1 MKVLKINYGI
11 RVPLDKW
18 IGLVF
23 KIGDT
28 METRI
33 VDALILNYNDAV
45 TTRECAERLQEYS
58 VIHRILIV
66 DNNSSDNS
74 FELLSRLNSDK
85 IEVISTGYN
94 GGYGAGNNFG
104 IRYLKNKYDS
114 TYILLCNPDT
124 IIDEDNIKALEDF
137 LLTHPDYAIVAPFML
152 NTKEEK
158 QYNTAFRIPKV
169 YEYVA
174 SLGVVTN
181 KFRKSFYYPDIQ
193 RINDEYIDVGAVS
206 GSLFMMDVKKMIEYG
221 MFDECIFLYCEEVS
235 LGIKLAK
242 SGMKTALLPQ
252 RTFIHNH
259 SISINKTFKS
269 DVKKH
274 KQLIKSKLYVIKNY
288 YKVNRFIYG
297 LAFLLSRV
305 SIIEIWLISLLRR

>member
-1 MKVLKINYGI
+1 
-11 RVPLDKW
+11 
-18 IGLVF
+18 
-23 KIGDT
+23 

-45 TTRECAERLQEYS
+45 TTRECAERLKEYS
-58 VIHRILIV
+58 VIHRVLIV

-114 TYILLCNPDT
+114 TFILLCNPDT
-124 IIDEDNIKALEDF
+124 IIDEANIKALEDF

-274 KQLIKSKLYVIKNY
+274 KQLIKSKLYVIKEY